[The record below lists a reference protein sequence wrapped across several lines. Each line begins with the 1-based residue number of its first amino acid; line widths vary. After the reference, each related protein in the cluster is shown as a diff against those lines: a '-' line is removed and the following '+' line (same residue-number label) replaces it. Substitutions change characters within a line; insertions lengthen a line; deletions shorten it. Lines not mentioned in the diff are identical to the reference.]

1 MLVNKPD
8 VDHYQH
14 GTIQSI
20 DYMAASFT
28 PPEFCGYLKGNIL
41 KYLARYQHKGA
52 PIEDLNKAQTYLF
65 WLIEFEG
72 NRPASETP
80 FPSPLDPALIRG
92 LNSGAAA
99 LCRTK
104 VQAEKMGITIGQKEK
119 A

>member
-72 NRPASETP
+72 NRPASET
-80 FPSPLDPALIRG
+80 
-92 LNSGAAA
+92 
-99 LCRTK
+99 K
-104 VQAEKMGITIGQKEK
+104 KEK